1 MNKFC
6 SLLTTS
12 STLLFA
18 VGTRAAPPPTKE
30 LKLKRGIH
38 IGKRW
43 ALLLLVALLGVVM
56 AKQTT
61 AAPKAVKDLKVGVS
75 MYTLGAPYFAA
86 QADSIKKHGEELG
99 LNVIVTNANDDMTK
113 QLNDVQDLL
122 AQKIDLLLLN
132 PLDRKGLIPAT
143 KAATKAGVPVVIFDS
158 SIDPAAD
165 FVTTVQS
172 NNTRNGELVGE
183 WLASHVPG
191 AIHMALISG
200 AKGNPVGQARRDGV
214 FMGIIEQQLRTNG
227 TAGFTIEG
235 QGWGNWAP
243 EGGLNAMQDL
253 LTAHPSVNVLLAE
266 NDSMALGAMQAIK
279 ARGKEGKILVC
290 AAADGQ
296 KEAIALI
303 KQGKYG
309 ATGMNDPALVGQTA
323 LDAGLKYLNG
333 QKDFLKVTYTP
344 PIAITQENADQYYH
358 PAAIF

>member
-1 MNKFC
+1 MDIADNCLKP
-6 SLLTTS
+6 SASKQVSKTS
-12 STLLFA
+12 IS
-18 VGTRAAPPPTKE
+18 VGERE
-30 LKLKRGIH
+30 
-38 IGKRW
+38 
-43 ALLLLVALLGVVM
+43 VVM
-56 AKQTT
+56 RNRAFLTIAVLVVGLSAFMGTQAG

-86 QADSIKKHGEELG
+86 QSESIKKHGAELG
-99 LNVIVTNANDDMTK
+99 LKVIATNANDDMTK

-132 PLDRKGLIPAT
+132 PLDPKGLIPAT

-183 WLASHVPG
+183 WLVDHVTAPLH
-191 AIHMALISG
+191 IALISG

-214 FMGIIEQQLRTNG
+214 FQGIIEQQLRSRG
-227 TAGFTIEG
+227 SVGFTIEG

-253 LTAHPSVNVLLAE
+253 LTAHSNVNVLIAE

-279 ARGKEGKILVC
+279 ARGMEGKILVC

-323 LDAGLKYLNG
+323 LDVGLKYLSG
-333 QKDFLKVTYTP
+333 QKDFPKITYTP
-344 PIAITQENADQYYH
+344 PIAIVKENADQYYH
-358 PAAIF
+358 ADAIF